1 MSSGLARLRLRL
13 LGLVSELEAEG
24 SASWESSNFEVL
36 ALGTAVRPLKSN
48 WPQTLKPKR
57 TRALSLRASCFF
69 IANPSCSA
77 VATGIVEETSALL
90 RATRLHAKGRSCRNG

>member
-36 ALGTAVRPLKSN
+36 ALRTAVRPLKRN
-48 WPQTLKPKR
+48 WPQTLKAKR
-57 TRALSLRASCFF
+57 TRALSLSRRASCFF
-69 IANPSCSA
+69 P
-77 VATGIVEETSALL
+77 V
-90 RATRLHAKGRSCRNG
+90 